1 MAVPNITWYIA
12 PDGSCKVF
20 MHEGLIIRSFDAAN
34 VAAAER
40 AISAV
45 CIDAFRMPQ
54 PDAMTFAESAVADQV
69 KAAALPQTLSDHI
82 ALLQEQLTESQA
94 EAAELR
100 RAATDTHKTPEQTE
114 GASPVAS
121 NGTGAAAASAALQTG
136 VASALASPVLTG
148 AVVSPAKFTSSE
160 IGHG

>member
-20 MHEGLIIRSFDAAN
+20 MHEGLTIRSFDSPN
-34 VAAAER
+34 VATAER
-40 AISAV
+40 TIASV
-45 CIDAFRMPQ
+45 CIDAFGMDQ
-54 PDAMTFAESAVADQV
+54 PDALTFAESAVADQV

-100 RAATDTHKTPEQTE
+100 RTAADTHKTPEQTE
-114 GASPVAS
+114 GAAPVAS
-121 NGTGAAAASAALQTG
+121 SGTGAAAASAAVPASGPEPTG
-136 VASALASPVLTG
+136 QGIAGEMMSP
-148 AVVSPAKFTSSE
+148 PKFTSSE